1 MKLGTDLV
9 TCGRGL
15 AVYAKL
21 TPTALHALT
30 CRKRIGE
37 LDKILSKF
45 TFTLAGRI
53 KAGNK
58 YLRKQGLDELVALSD
73 EEIES
78 LKRGESPPSGSLL
91 CDTK

>member
-9 TCGRGL
+9 ICGEGL

-30 CRKRIGE
+30 CRKRLGE
-37 LDKILSKF
+37 LNKVLSKF
-45 TFTLAGRI
+45 TFTLAGKI

-73 EEIES
+73 DDIDS
-78 LKRGESPPSGSLL
+78 LRRGNSPPSGSLV
-91 CDTK
+91 CNTK